1 MFVSRR
7 HLVEVFFTK
16 LALNLKS
23 ETSKTYLGYVWWVLE
38 PALMVGVLYLVFSI
52 FLARGAPNFVV
63 FLVCGKIPFLWFSKS
78 VTHSSNSILAG
89 KGLIN
94 QTAIPKPFFP
104 MLVVFQDLVKQ
115 CFVFL
120 FMVCF
125 IFFYG
130 MEVTWAWFLLIFV
143 IVTQFLL
150 IIAVSL
156 CVSAV
161 TPFLPDFRYLVSTG
175 MMALMFGSGI
185 FYSYKQVLLEKH
197 QQLFLM
203 NPLAN
208 LINNYR
214 RVLMENTA
222 PDWAALVTISVVS
235 LIVIYLMIRFFN
247 KMDAAYARLVIQ

>member
-1 MFVSRR
+1 
-7 HLVEVFFTK
+7 
-16 LALNLKS
+16 
-23 ETSKTYLGYVWWVLE
+23 
-38 PALMVGVLYLVFSI
+38 
-52 FLARGAPNFVV
+52 
-63 FLVCGKIPFLWFSKS
+63 
-78 VTHSSNSILAG
+78 
-89 KGLIN
+89 
-94 QTAIPKPFFP
+94 
-104 MLVVFQDLVKQ
+104 
-115 CFVFL
+115 
-120 FMVCF
+120 
-125 IFFYG
+125 
-130 MEVTWAWFLLIFV
+130 MEVTWVWFLLIFV